1 MKKVFTES
9 LDNKL
14 LRYSLVAGTVLLGVK
29 EADAQVW
36 GATEGRTISTPG
48 DTLQINFNGVVAFSI
63 KYSTKPISYHSYSIF
78 NQTSKAQWIK
88 RSGGRAK
95 GIKTSTNYIIKSSA
109 PLGWSNA
116 INRFERFF
124 YGSYTAVS
132 FSNTSYDEFIAVR
145 FKISGNYHLGWI
157 KIKLLKGGSGIT
169 VISYAY
175 NQSAGQPISA
185 NGTLPVELTTFTAD
199 NLGGNIE
206 LKWNTATEVN
216 NYGFDIE
223 RSQKT
228 EVSAEGGCAS
238 GASSQNPQ
246 WLKIGFVKGNGNSNS
261 PKNYSFIDDNPPS
274 GNFEYRLKQIDND
287 GSFRYSNIVEA
298 SFMKPNKFELFQ
310 NYPNPFNPTTT
321 IQYAIPK
328 SEHVTIKVYDELG
341 KEVSSLVNENKEA
354 GQYRVNFNGS
364 NLASGIYYYRIAA
377 GDFSEVKKLMLLK

>member
-1 MKKVFTES
+1 MKRNFTES
-9 LDNKL
+9 LDSRL
-14 LRYSLVAGTVLLGVK
+14 LKYSLAAGVVLTGVGSANATVVSNNTSGTLSSN
-29 EADAQVW
+29 
-36 GATEGRTISTPG
+36 GATFNV
-48 DTLQINFNGVVAFSI
+48 QFNGH
-63 KYSTKPISYHSYSIF
+63 TKF
-78 NQTSKAQWIK
+78 
-88 RSGGRAK
+88 
-95 GIKTSTNYIIKSSA
+95 IIKMGTLGYGSGSLIPQSASAKFINVNSRTYVKALGTNSTINSGRSFVYNKNPGNFFGSA
-109 PLGWSNA
+109 P
-116 INRFERFF
+116 
-124 YGSYTAVS
+124 TS
-132 FSNTSYDEFIAVR
+132 FQGKGDKYIGVR
-145 FKISGNYHLGWI
+145 FKDSSIKLSGLVYGYIKVNVASGGTSI
-157 KIKLLKGGSGIT
+157 KIYGD
-169 VISYAY
+169 AY
-175 NQSAGQPISA
+175 ENSSNSIRTNTS
-185 NGTLPVELTTFTAD
+185 LPVELTTFKAN
-199 NLGGNIE
+199 NLGDKVE
-206 LKWNTATEVN
+206 LQWHTATEVN

-228 EVSAEGGCAS
+228 EV
-238 GASSQNPQ
+238 SSQNPQ